1 MDSIGRRELLRCL
14 GIAAAGVSA
23 PWLGLVPSVGAQVQ
37 IPSEFDNGLDSIA
50 VAFKAPSGMTLG
62 YWSQPKAAG
71 MRPGIVMLHDVAGL
85 SAGVR
90 GMARSVANSGYAVVA
105 PDVLSVQG
113 GTAGFRGNDAE
124 VQSRV
129 TEVLSGEDGT
139 EIWSLVMLA
148 ERLDEVIQQCKVSA
162 EPANIAKYTFTLA
175 KAFSR
180 FYQRY
185 HILQE
190 ADQVRQAV
198 LIAVAQIIRRQL
210 IASLS
215 ILGIRVPTQM

>member
-1 MDSIGRRELLRCL
+1 MQANQI
-14 GIAAAGVSA
+14 IAHSA
-23 PWLGLVPSVGAQVQ
+23 
-37 IPSEFDNGLDSIA
+37 
-50 VAFKAPSGMTLG
+50 
-62 YWSQPKAAG
+62 
-71 MRPGIVMLHDVAGL
+71 
-85 SAGVR
+85 
-90 GMARSVANSGYAVVA
+90 
-105 PDVLSVQG
+105 
-113 GTAGFRGNDAE
+113 NDAE

-198 LIAVAQIIRRQL
+198 LITVAQIIRRQL
-210 IASLS
+210 IAALS
-215 ILGIRVPTQM
+215 ILGISVPTQM